1 MEGFSTLLYGPFTQ
15 KVSSKV
21 IQSHFMHIIKVKFAI
36 NNPTCSQLLVKKN
49 LEGALFS
56 LLLFRR
62 FAKNNQKFCLL
73 FHLGT
78 VKNQKMLQIRL
89 LCFLMSAFMCGIANI
104 LKSHAAT
111 KEYFCTVSGTLIFP
125 LPKSKQKF

>member
-1 MEGFSTLLYGPFTQ
+1 MKRLIQTSTHRRGHLILLQSNFLYIKTQYKALEGFSTLLYGPFTQ

-62 FAKNNQKFCLL
+62 FAKNNQNFCLL
-73 FHLGT
+73 FHLIT
-78 VKNQKMLQIRL
+78 VRNQKMLQIRS
-89 LCFLMSAFMCGIANI
+89 CAF
-104 LKSHAAT
+104 
-111 KEYFCTVSGTLIFP
+111 
-125 LPKSKQKF
+125 

>member
-1 MEGFSTLLYGPFTQ
+1 MKRLIQTSTHRKVHLILLQSNFLYIKNTIQSLVVVEGFSTLLYGPFTQ

-62 FAKNNQKFCLL
+62 FAKNNQNFCLL
-73 FHLGT
+73 FHLVT
-78 VKNQKMLQIRL
+78 VRNQKMLQIRS
-89 LCFLMSAFMCGIANI
+89 CAF
-104 LKSHAAT
+104 
-111 KEYFCTVSGTLIFP
+111 
-125 LPKSKQKF
+125 

>member
-62 FAKNNQKFCLL
+62 FAKNNQNFCLL
-73 FHLGT
+73 FHLVT
-78 VKNQKMLQIRL
+78 VRNQKCYRYAPVLFNVSFI
-89 LCFLMSAFMCGIANI
+89 CGIANI
-104 LKSHAAT
+104 RKSHAAA
-111 KEYFCTVSGTLIFP
+111 KKYFCNVSGTLIFP
-125 LPKSKQKF
+125 LAKSKQKF